1 MRVFYRDLRYLPFRI
16 LPLLLS
22 GVLALFGI
30 AWKSTPLP
38 APAPP
43 IEVAK
48 PVAGEIS
55 GGTLAE
61 ARDRALAERTRA
73 LDFESDAYFPS
84 EWEVAEADYSAVAA
98 LSASAQ
104 ELAGAYSASADAF
117 RGLFE
122 RTLPLFAQ
130 AREDEILAE
139 RDGAQASGLSE
150 RFPDYLL
157 LADRAALAALD
168 QYEAGDYY
176 AARDSA
182 ALALDKYQVLHIA
195 ADAWL
200 LRQEIVDRDF
210 AVYDLE
216 HFDMAGETLALAMD
230 AYSAGDRA
238 AARSGAEEATL
249 RFTLVLY
256 SGWAAYADLQG
267 SLASAERQ
275 AALDLKAHIAVK
287 ELFDQSDEVFRQA
300 ADSFAGE
307 HYETAARRYIEA
319 AAIFAVAGMSAAE
332 KRREAAAAI
341 RKAGDKLAES
351 GEMVRRAE
359 LIIEGGSP

>member
-1 MRVFYRDLRYLPFRI
+1 MRVFYRDVRHLPFRI
-16 LPLLLS
+16 LPLLAA
-22 GVLALFGI
+22 GALALFGL
-30 AWKSTPLP
+30 ACKSTPP
-38 APAPP
+38 PAPP
-43 IEVAK
+43 IEEAK
-48 PVAGEIS
+48 TVDGATS
-55 GGTLAE
+55 AGTLTE
-61 ARDRALAERTRA
+61 ARERALTERARA

-84 EWEVAEADYSAVAA
+84 EWEAAEADYSAAAA
-98 LSASAQ
+98 LSVSAQ
-104 ELAGAYSASADAF
+104 ELVGVYSVSADSF

-130 AREDEILAE
+130 AREDEILAA
-139 RDGAQASGLSE
+139 RDGAQAGGLAE
-150 RFPDYLL
+150 TFPDYLL
-157 LADRAALAALD
+157 WADQTALAALD

-176 AARDSA
+176 AACDSA

-230 AYSAGDRA
+230 AYSAGDMA
-238 AARSGAEEATL
+238 AARSGVEEATL
-249 RFTLVLY
+249 RFTLALY
-256 SGWAAYADLQG
+256 NGWAAYADLQG

-275 AALDLKAHIAVK
+275 AALDVKAHLAVK
-287 ELFDQSDEVFRQA
+287 ELFDQSDEIFQQA

-307 HYETAARRYIEA
+307 HYATAARRYIEA
-319 AAIFAVAGMSAAE
+319 AAIFAVAGVSAAE

-351 GEMVRRAE
+351 GETVRRAE